1 MVTDPIA
8 NMLTAI
14 KNAKAVGRHDVV
26 SQYSKNKEAI
36 AHILL
41 SKGYLENVDITE
53 KDNKKVLSL
62 TLGEKPIFHMRR
74 VRKPGNRISRG
85 ARLLPPPLRGRG
97 LLIVSTSKGVITG
110 AQASKEG
117 IGGEII
123 CEVY

>member
-14 KNAKAVGRHDVV
+14 KNAKAVGRREVV
-26 SQYSKNKEAI
+26 LQHSKNKEAI
-36 AHILL
+36 ARVLM
-41 SKGYLENVDITE
+41 SQGYLEDVSTTE
-53 KDNKKVLSL
+53 KNNKKTLSL
-62 TLGEKPIFHMRR
+62 ILGEKPIFRMRR
-74 VRKPGNRISRG
+74 ISKPGNRIYRG
-85 ARLLPPPLRGRG
+85 VRLLPRPLRGRG